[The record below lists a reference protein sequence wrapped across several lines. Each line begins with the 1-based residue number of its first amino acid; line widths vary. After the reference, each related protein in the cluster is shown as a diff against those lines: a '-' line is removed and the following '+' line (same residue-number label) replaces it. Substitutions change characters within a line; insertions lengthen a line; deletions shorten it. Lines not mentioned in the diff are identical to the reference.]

1 MADLTIG
8 QIKALLPDGVVG
20 GKHRMELVAE
30 LAQLAD
36 ESPEVDPEAMNE
48 TIRRAARVIFADGL
62 RLKDWEEVQDG
73 GQAGA

>member
-8 QIKALLPDGVVG
+8 QIKALLPDGVVS
-20 GKHRMELVAE
+20 GKERMAVVAD
-30 LAQLAD
+30 LAHLAD

-62 RLKDWEEVQDG
+62 RLKEWEEVQDG
-73 GQAGA
+73 RPAAD